1 MACESA
7 SLPYMLSMSDDQSSR
22 RPEQPRSEP
31 EIIPPDRGERRGRGG
46 GDAYVWTSFDDHG
59 THRIYVAR
67 PGPFSII
74 VALILGG
81 LLLAAI
87 VLLLAGLVLFWI
99 PVVVLVV
106 AALLL
111 SGYIRHYWRRLRL
124 WMGQR

>member
-1 MACESA
+1 M
-7 SLPYMLSMSDDQSSR
+7 PRMSDDQSSR
-22 RPEQPRSEP
+22 RPEQPRYEP
-31 EIIPPDRGERRGRGG
+31 EIIPPGRDERRGRGG
-46 GDAYVWTSFDDHG
+46 GDAYVWTSFDDRG

-74 VALILGG
+74 VALILAG
-81 LLLAAI
+81 LVLAAI

-111 SGYIRHYWRRLRL
+111 SGYVRYYWRRLRF
-124 WMGQR
+124 WMAQR